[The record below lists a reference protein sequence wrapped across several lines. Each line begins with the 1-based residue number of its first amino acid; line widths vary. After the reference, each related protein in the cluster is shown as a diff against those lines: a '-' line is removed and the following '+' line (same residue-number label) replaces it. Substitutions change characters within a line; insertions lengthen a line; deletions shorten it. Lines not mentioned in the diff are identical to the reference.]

1 MAAHTDQPPRSR
13 RFIKAYLAT
22 WGLLAIAALAYL
34 GMFAIQPHNA
44 ASPRPQTA
52 EPEPSQAI
60 RALARVS
67 MDLATTRRNLSE
79 VQKDVTDLKSVTAE
93 REGKEKDITTRLT
106 VVEERLSTMH
116 AAAETA
122 EPATTKAKTSGKDQ
136 RKRPDHLS
144 ARMIGGS
151 SEPAQPAPGPSI
163 KHDGPPVPLI
173 ETGSLPSKESK
184 EEITFGA
191 PVVTRAGP
199 VTFAVQLAAGPNLDG
214 LRQSWG
220 QLRERHDALATLEP
234 RVIAPRSEGGPY
246 RLLAGPFSTKAD
258 ADRVCSELN
267 VGRKGCYV
275 TPFAGA
281 PL

>member
-1 MAAHTDQPPRSR
+1 MAAHTDQPPRPR

-44 ASPRPQTA
+44 ASTRPQTA
-52 EPEPSQAI
+52 EPEPSQTI
-60 RALARVS
+60 RALARVT
-67 MDLATTRRNLSE
+67 MDLATTRRNLSD

-93 REGKEKDITTRLT
+93 RDVKEKDITTRLS

-122 EPATTKAKTSGKDQ
+122 EPPTTKAKASGKDK
-136 RKRPDHLS
+136 RKTPDHVA
-144 ARMIGGS
+144 ARMINVP
-151 SEPAQPAPGPSI
+151 SETAQQPPAPSI
-163 KHDGPPVPLI
+163 KREGPPIPL
-173 ETGSLPSKESK
+173 ETGSISSK
-184 EEITFGA
+184 EEITFGE

-220 QLRERHDALATLEP
+220 QLRERHDTLAALEP
-234 RVIAPRSEGGPY
+234 RIVAPRNDGGPY

-275 TPFAGA
+275 TAFAGA